1 MSVPPNPEGPRMGI
15 AMQLMISIFLHVPF
29 MFIFQHNI
37 LFRYFTSRTM
47 SRAMNHKLRFRQW
60 EKA

>member
-1 MSVPPNPEGPRMGI
+1 MGI